1 MEKKIFMLSFLFYFY
16 QNFYSQIQVDNSAP
30 FNTAISLVDNILL
43 GGGVSSTNHSFMGDA
58 IQIGFFNA
66 LNTNLNM
73 DSGIVMSTGD
83 INALD
88 PNFSGF
94 INIPFNNVSEP
105 DLLNVA
111 NSVPGLIGQSF
122 SVSGVFDVALLEFDF
137 IPNSD
142 SLSFNYIFGSN
153 EYLTWVNSQYN
164 DVFGFFISGP
174 GITGPY
180 SAPAGFPNGSIN
192 IATVPNSNPPLPITI
207 SSVNNIIN
215 SNYYIN
221 NTNVFQTLSCNG
233 FTQKFQA
240 NVVVQ
245 CGENYHIRLAIADGS
260 DTSLDSW
267 VFLEAGSFSS
277 NGGIELSSGIS
288 NSDTI
293 LYEGCNSAFFNFER
307 QDTIGDFTIYFDF
320 LGTATIG
327 QDYDYVPDSLTIPGG
342 QLRDTLFINPILD
355 SILESTESVVL
366 TVYYEKCSGQLDTSR
381 ATLYISDYTPL
392 NVSIPDSLNF
402 CNQSGEVIT
411 INSNL
416 SGGLEPISINWSDG
430 SGLDSLEVSIDSTG
444 FIFINVTD
452 RCNKEILDSCKVW
465 VQCPIE
471 NINIFTPN
479 NDGINDFFI
488 PINLNQYPNP
498 HVLIFNRWGKLVYEN
513 LNYQNDWSGTHYK
526 SGQELKEGIYYY
538 LIDPKS
544 TKYDYQKINLE
555 KNVVSGKVQLIR

>member
-1 MEKKIFMLSFLFYFY
+1 MKKKSLILFFLFWFCH
-16 QNFYSQIQVDNSAP
+16 NFYSQIQVNNSSP
-30 FNTAISLVDNILL
+30 FNTAVSLVDNILL
-43 GGGVSSTNHSFMGDA
+43 GGGVSSANHSFMGDA

-94 INIPFNNVSEP
+94 INMPVNNASDP

-122 SVSGVFDVALLEFDF
+122 SVSGIFDVALLEFDF

-174 GITGPY
+174 GISGPY
-180 SAPAGFPNGSIN
+180 SAPAGFPNGSVN
-192 IATVPNSNPPLPITI
+192 IATVPNSSPPLPITI
-207 SSVNNIIN
+207 SSINNVIN

-245 CGENYHIRLAIADGS
+245 CGETYHIRLAIADGS

-277 NGGIELSSGIS
+277 SGDIKLSSGIS

-327 QDYDYVPDSLTIPGG
+327 QDYDYIPDSLTIPSG

-355 SILESTESVVL
+355 SILEATESVVL
-366 TVYYEKCSGQLDTSR
+366 TVYYEKCSGQLDTST

-402 CNQSGEVIT
+402 CNQLGEVIT

-430 SGLDSLEVSIDSTG
+430 SELDSVEVSIDSTN

-471 NINIFTPN
+471 SINIFTPN
-479 NDGINDFFI
+479 NDGINDFFV

-513 LNYQNDWSGTHYK
+513 LNYQNDWIGTHYK

-538 LIDPKS
+538 IIDPKS

>member
-1 MEKKIFMLSFLFYFY
+1 VKKKSLILFFLFWFCH
-16 QNFYSQIQVDNSAP
+16 NFYSQIQVNNSSP
-30 FNTAISLVDNILL
+30 FNTAVSLVDNILL
-43 GGGVSSTNHSFMGDA
+43 GGGVSSANHSFMGDA

-94 INIPFNNVSEP
+94 INMPVNNASDP

-122 SVSGVFDVALLEFDF
+122 SVSGIFDVALLEFDF

-174 GITGPY
+174 GISGPY
-180 SAPAGFPNGSIN
+180 SAPAGFPNGSVN
-192 IATVPNSNPPLPITI
+192 IATVPNSSPPLPITI
-207 SSVNNIIN
+207 SSINNVIN

-245 CGENYHIRLAIADGS
+245 CGETYHIRLAIADGS

-277 NGGIELSSGIS
+277 SGDIKLSSGIS

-327 QDYDYVPDSLTIPGG
+327 QDYDYIPDSLTIPSG

-355 SILESTESVVL
+355 SILEATESVVL
-366 TVYYEKCSGQLDTSR
+366 TVYYEKCSGQLDTST

-402 CNQSGEVIT
+402 CNQLGEVIT

-430 SGLDSLEVSIDSTG
+430 SELDSVEVSIDSTN

-479 NDGINDFFI
+479 NDGINDFFV

-513 LNYQNDWSGTHYK
+513 LNYQNDWIGTHYK

-538 LIDPKS
+538 IIDPKS

>member
-1 MEKKIFMLSFLFYFY
+1 MGKKILTLSFLFCLY
-16 QNFYSQIQVDNSAP
+16 QNFYSQIEVDNSAP

-43 GGGVSSTNHSFMGDA
+43 GGGVSSSNHSFMGDA

-94 INIPFNNVSEP
+94 INTPFNNVSEP

-207 SSVNNIIN
+207 SSINNVIN

-355 SILESTESVVL
+355 SILEATESVVL

>member
-1 MEKKIFMLSFLFYFY
+1 VGKKIFILYFLFWFY
-16 QNFYSQIQVDNSAP
+16 QNFYSQIELDNTAP
-30 FNTAISLVDNILL
+30 FNTAVSLVNNILL

-94 INIPFNNVSEP
+94 INMPVNNVSDP

-142 SLSFNYIFGSN
+142 SLEFNYIFGSN

-180 SAPAGFPNGSIN
+180 SAPSGFPNGSLN
-192 IATVPNSNPPLPITI
+192 IATVPNSTPPLPITI
-207 SSVNNIIN
+207 SSINNVIN

-221 NTNVFQTLSCNG
+221 NTNVFQTLACNG

-245 CGENYHIRLAIADGS
+245 CGETYHIRLAIADGS

-277 NGGIELSSGIS
+277 NGSIELSSGIS

-307 QDTIGDFTIYFDF
+307 QDSIGDFTIYFDF

-327 QDYDYVPDSLTIPGG
+327 QDYDYVPDSLTIQGG

-355 SILESTESVVL
+355 SILEATESVVL

-430 SGLDSLEVSIDSTG
+430 SGLESLEVSMDSTD
-444 FIFINVTD
+444 FIFINVND

-479 NDGINDFFI
+479 NDGTNDFFI

-498 HVLIFNRWGKLVYEN
+498 YLLVFNRWGELVYEN
-513 LNYQNDWSGTHYK
+513 SNYQNDWTGTHYK
-526 SGQELKEGIYYY
+526 SGEELKEGIYYY
-538 LIDPKS
+538 FIDPKS

-555 KNVVSGKVQLIR
+555 KNVISGKVQLIR

>member
-1 MEKKIFMLSFLFYFY
+1 MVKKNLVLFFLFWAY
-16 QNFYSQIQVDNSAP
+16 QNFYSQIEVDNSAP

-58 IQIGFFNA
+58 IQIGFFDA

-88 PNFSGF
+88 PNFSGL
-94 INIPFNNVSEP
+94 INMPVNNVSDP

-122 SVSGVFDVALLEFDF
+122 SVSDVFDVALLEFDF

-142 SLSFNYIFGSN
+142 SLTFNYIFGSN
-153 EYLTWVNSQYN
+153 EYLTWVNSEYN

-174 GITGPY
+174 GIVGPY
-180 SAPAGFPNGSIN
+180 SAPAGFPNGSLN

-207 SSVNNIIN
+207 SSINNVIN

-245 CGENYHIRLAIADGS
+245 CGETYHIRLAIADGS
-260 DTSLDSW
+260 DTNLDSW

-277 NGGIELSSGIS
+277 NESVGLSSGIA

-307 QDTIGDFTIYFDF
+307 QDTIGDFTVRFDF

-327 QDYDYVPDSLTIPGG
+327 QDYDYVPDSLTIPSG

-355 SILESTESVVL
+355 SILEATETVVL
-366 TVYYEKCSGQLDTSR
+366 TVYYEKCSGQLDTSI
-381 ATLYISDYTPL
+381 ATLYISDYAPL
-392 NVSIPDSLNF
+392 RISIPDSLNF
-402 CNQSGEVIT
+402 CSRLGEVVT

-416 SGGLEPISINWSDG
+416 SGGLQPIYVNWSDG
-430 SGLDSLEVSIDSTG
+430 TELDSVEVSIDSTD
-444 FIFINVTD
+444 FIYIYITD
-452 RCNKEILDSCKVW
+452 GCKKEIFDSCKVW

-471 NINIFTPN
+471 NINVFTPN
-479 NDGINDFFI
+479 NDGINDFFV

-498 HVLIFNRWGKLVYEN
+498 YVLIFNRWGGLVYKNEK
-513 LNYQNDWSGTHYK
+513 YQNDWSGTHYK
-526 SGQELKEGIYYY
+526 TGAELKEGIYYY
-538 LIDPKS
+538 SIDPKS
-544 TKYDYQKINLE
+544 TKYNYE
-555 KNVVSGKVQLIR
+555 KTSSKNNRITGEIQLIR

>member
-94 INIPFNNVSEP
+94 INTPFNNVSEP

-245 CGENYHIRLAIADGS
+245 CGETYHIRLAIADGS

-327 QDYDYVPDSLTIPGG
+327 QDYDYIPDSLTIPGG

-355 SILESTESVVL
+355 SILEATESVVL

>member
-1 MEKKIFMLSFLFYFY
+1 MP
-16 QNFYSQIQVDNSAP
+16 V
-30 FNTAISLVDNILL
+30 
-43 GGGVSSTNHSFMGDA
+43 
-58 IQIGFFNA
+58 
-66 LNTNLNM
+66 
-73 DSGIVMSTGD
+73 
-83 INALD
+83 
-88 PNFSGF
+88 
-94 INIPFNNVSEP
+94 NNVTDP

-122 SVSGVFDVALLEFDF
+122 SVSGIFDVALLEFDF

-142 SLSFNYIFGSN
+142 SLTFNYIFGSN

-180 SAPAGFPNGSIN
+180 SAPTGFPNGSIN

-207 SSVNNIIN
+207 SSINNIIN

-221 NTNVFQTLSCNG
+221 NSNVFQTLSCNG

-245 CGENYHIRLAIADGS
+245 CGETYHIRLAIADGS

-277 NGGIELSSGIS
+277 NGSIELSSGIS

-307 QDTIGDFTIYFDF
+307 QDTIGDFTLYFDF

-327 QDYDYVPDSLTIPGG
+327 QDYDYIPDSLTIPGG
-342 QLRDTLFINPILD
+342 QLRDTLFINPVLD
-355 SILESTESVVL
+355 SIFEATETVVL

-402 CNQSGEVIT
+402 CDQLGEVIT

-430 SGLDSLEVSIDSTG
+430 SELDSMEVSMDSTD

-452 RCNKEILDSCKVW
+452 RCNKEIFDSCKVW

-471 NINIFTPN
+471 NINVFTPN
-479 NDGINDFFI
+479 NDGINDFFV

-498 HVLIFNRWGKLVYEN
+498 HVLIFNRWGELVYEN
-513 LNYQNDWSGTHYK
+513 SNYQNDWSGTHYK

-544 TKYDYQKINLE
+544 TKYDYEKINSE
-555 KNVVSGKVQLIR
+555 KEGISGKVRLIR

>member
-1 MEKKIFMLSFLFYFY
+1 MRKKILILSFLFWFY
-16 QNFYSQIQVDNSAP
+16 QNFCSQIQVDNSAP
-30 FNTAISLVDNILL
+30 FNTAVSLVDNILL
-43 GGGVSSTNHSFMGDA
+43 GGGVSSANHSFMGDA

-94 INIPFNNVSEP
+94 INMPFNNVSDP

-122 SVSGVFDVALLEFDF
+122 SVSGIFDVALLEFDF

-142 SLSFNYIFGSN
+142 SLTFNYIFGSN

-180 SAPAGFPNGSIN
+180 SAPANFPNGSIN

-207 SSVNNIIN
+207 SSINNVIN

-245 CGENYHIRLAIADGS
+245 CGETYHIRLAIADGS

-277 NGGIELSSGIS
+277 NGSIELSSGIA
-288 NSDTI
+288 NSDTV

-307 QDTIGDFTIYFDF
+307 LDTIGDFTVHFDF

-327 QDYDYVPDSLTIPGG
+327 LDYDYIPDSLTIPSG

-355 SILESTESVVL
+355 SILEATETVVL

-392 NVSIPDSLNF
+392 NISIPDSLNF
-402 CNQSGEVIT
+402 CNQLGEVIT

-416 SGGLEPISINWSDG
+416 SGGLEPVTINWSDG
-430 SGLDSLEVSIDSTG
+430 SGLDSLEVSMDSTD
-444 FIFINVTD
+444 FIFINITD
-452 RCNKEILDSCKVW
+452 GCNKEIFDSCKVW

-479 NDGINDFFI
+479 NDGTNDFFV

-498 HVLIFNRWGKLVYEN
+498 YLLIFNRWGELVYEN
-513 LNYQNDWSGTHYK
+513 SDYQNNWSGTHYK
-526 SGQELKEGIYYY
+526 SGEELKEGIYYY

-544 TKYDYQKINLE
+544 TKYNYEKISLK
-555 KNVVSGKVQLIR
+555 KNGISGKVLLIR

>member
-1 MEKKIFMLSFLFYFY
+1 MGKKILTLSFLFCLY
-16 QNFYSQIQVDNSAP
+16 QNFYSQIEVDNSAP

-43 GGGVSSTNHSFMGDA
+43 GCGVSSANHSFMGDA

-94 INIPFNNVSEP
+94 INMPVNNVSDP

-122 SVSGVFDVALLEFDF
+122 SVSGIFDVALLEFDF

-142 SLSFNYIFGSN
+142 SLTFNYIFGSN

-207 SSVNNIIN
+207 SSINNVIN

-240 NVVVQ
+240 NVVLQ
-245 CGENYHIRLAIADGS
+245 CGETYHIRLAIADGS

-277 NGGIELSSGIS
+277 NGSIELSSGIA
-288 NSDTI
+288 NSDTV

-307 QDTIGDFTIYFDF
+307 PDTIGDFTVHFDF

-327 QDYDYVPDSLTIPGG
+327 LDYDYIPDSLTIPSG

-355 SILESTESVVL
+355 SILEATETVVL
-366 TVYYEKCSGQLDTSR
+366 NVYYEKCSGQLDTSR

-402 CNQSGEVIT
+402 CNQLGEVIT

-416 SGGLEPISINWSDG
+416 SGGLEPVTVNWSDG
-430 SGLDSLEVSIDSTG
+430 SGLDSVEVSMDSTD

-452 RCNKEILDSCKVW
+452 GCNKEIFDSCKVW

-513 LNYQNDWSGTHYK
+513 SNYQNDWSGTHYK
-526 SGQELKEGIYYY
+526 SGEELNEGIYYY

-544 TKYDYQKINLE
+544 TKYNYQKINVE
-555 KNVVSGKVQLIR
+555 KNVISGKVQLIR

>member
-94 INIPFNNVSEP
+94 INTPFNNVSEP

-207 SSVNNIIN
+207 SSINNVIN

-355 SILESTESVVL
+355 SILEATESVVL

>member
-1 MEKKIFMLSFLFYFY
+1 VRRKIFILSFLFCFY
-16 QNFYSQIQVDNSAP
+16 QNFYSQIEVDNSAP

-43 GGGVSSTNHSFMGDA
+43 GGGVSSANHSFMGDA

-88 PNFSGF
+88 PNFNGF
-94 INIPFNNVSEP
+94 LNMPVNNVTDP

-122 SVSGVFDVALLEFDF
+122 SVSGIFDVALLEFDF

-142 SLSFNYIFGSN
+142 SLTFNYIFGSN

-180 SAPAGFPNGSIN
+180 SAPSGFPNGSIN

-207 SSVNNIIN
+207 SSINNIIN

-245 CGENYHIRLAIADGS
+245 CGETYHIRLAIADGS

-277 NGGIELSSGIS
+277 NGSIELSSGIS

-307 QDTIGDFTIYFDF
+307 QDTIGDFTLYFDF

-327 QDYDYVPDSLTIPGG
+327 QDYDYIPDSLTIPGG
-342 QLRDTLFINPILD
+342 QLRDTLFINPVLD
-355 SILESTESVVL
+355 SIFEATETVVL

-402 CNQSGEVIT
+402 CDQLGEVIT

-430 SGLDSLEVSIDSTG
+430 SELDSMEVSMDSTD

-452 RCNKEILDSCKVW
+452 RCNKEIFDSCKVW

-471 NINIFTPN
+471 NINVFTPN
-479 NDGINDFFI
+479 NDGINDFFV

-498 HVLIFNRWGKLVYEN
+498 HVLIFNRWGELVYEN
-513 LNYQNDWSGTHYK
+513 SNYQNDWSGTHYK
-526 SGQELKEGIYYY
+526 SGQELNEGIYYY

-544 TKYDYQKINLE
+544 TKYDYEKINSE
-555 KNVVSGKVQLIR
+555 KEGISGKVRLIR

>member
-1 MEKKIFMLSFLFYFY
+1 MKKKSLILFFLFWFCH
-16 QNFYSQIQVDNSAP
+16 NFYSQIQVNNSSP
-30 FNTAISLVDNILL
+30 FNTAVSLVDNILL
-43 GGGVSSTNHSFMGDA
+43 GGGVSSANHSFMGDA

-94 INIPFNNVSEP
+94 INIPVNNVSDP

-122 SVSGVFDVALLEFDF
+122 SVSGIFDVALLEFDF

-174 GITGPY
+174 GISGPY

-192 IATVPNSNPPLPITI
+192 IATVPNSSPPLPITI
-207 SSVNNIIN
+207 SSINNVIN

-245 CGENYHIRLAIADGS
+245 CGETYHIRLAIADGS

-277 NGGIELSSGIS
+277 SGDIELSSGIS

-327 QDYDYVPDSLTIPGG
+327 QDYDYIPDSLTIPSG

-355 SILESTESVVL
+355 SILEATESVVL

-402 CNQSGEVIT
+402 CNQLGEVII

-430 SGLDSLEVSIDSTG
+430 SELDSVEVSIDSTN

-479 NDGINDFFI
+479 NDGINDFFV

-513 LNYQNDWSGTHYK
+513 LNYQNDWIGTHYK

-538 LIDPKS
+538 IIDPKS